1 MKQPWGNTWGKE
13 ELSLAVLHIFEDL
26 QEFIDLN
33 LLQALMQFL
42 QSFPPPWWS
51 KKIDQIDDGS
61 LLPAILLP
69 VQLHSF
75 PVNGHM
81 LHAVPPPLTMLNT
94 SLYNLNV
101 WNKWD
106 LEHFVASDW
115 DINEGRTCWGSA
127 QEHEPFKIPEDN
139 GNDLTYTLSN
149 RDREGWLLTDNCLY
163 FEYVAYKEPGG
174 IISQEN

>member
-13 ELSLAVLHIFEDL
+13 ELSLAVLHLFEDL

-42 QSFPPPWWS
+42 RSFPPPWWA

-81 LHAVPPPLTMLNT
+81 LHAVPPPPPAFTIST
-94 SLYNLNV
+94 SGTSRT
-101 WNKWD
+101 WSTSWPQIGTSTRAGPAED
-106 LEHFVASDW
+106 LLRNMSPSRFLRIMGMIW
-115 DINEGRTCWGSA
+115 PTPYPTGTGRA
-127 QEHEPFKIPEDN
+127 
-139 GNDLTYTLSN
+139 
-149 RDREGWLLTDNCLY
+149 LLTDNCLY